1 MTTCPRCGQPLQAP
15 VPACPRCGQR
25 FAPPPQQ
32 YQSNGYD
39 GTAAAW
45 GYQAQVQAQPQAP
58 RQQPPAPGA
67 GMYGQPAAR
76 PGFSVQD
83 LVSEEA
89 LPDWLRQASAES
101 AQPTQRQPIPGSPGS
116 PASAYAPQ
124 QPYPSAYPPANQ
136 PPAQGY
142 GGYSGNGYG
151 NGNGN
156 GYGNGYSGYPPAS
169 AEEPPVQRP
178 DASAFPSLESA
189 GSYQAPLV
197 GGGGMPASSLLDP
210 NALPT
215 WLGGQQG
222 QTAPDGMRGGEGM
235 RAQSLVD
242 EAALPGW
249 MRNEPASPAQA
260 PAAAPAPPAAPGW
273 GGYPA
278 PSVSPAGSAI
288 PPAGYA
294 GMQMPMQ
301 QPMQQMQSPAAP
313 ASPVP
318 MNGQPGFSAN
328 QLIDPG
334 ALPEWMRNQGQAG
347 APQPGGMPQSPGA
360 AAPAQPGWSASDLI
374 DPSMLPGF
382 VRGNEAPMPAP
393 MSDNNLARERTS
405 RVPAPPVAN
414 PADSRDFGA
423 SRAGTAHRGAAS
435 HKHQA
440 ARPLGENEKPGWL
453 REESQGGYG
462 QDDSAA
468 YPSARQGRADNGRNG
483 NGYNGYDGGYDGYN
497 DPNAYEDYGDYGD
510 YGGQNGQNG
519 RNGYRGQPGQPGQR
533 GRMPEGQTG
542 RSRAARDVRDGYGY
556 ETSRRGR
563 QQPTRQQPAP
573 PPKKRKGGFF
583 GFFKRG

>member
-1 MTTCPRCGQPLQAP
+1 
-15 VPACPRCGQR
+15 
-25 FAPPPQQ
+25 
-32 YQSNGYD
+32 
-39 GTAAAW
+39 
-45 GYQAQVQAQPQAP
+45 
-58 RQQPPAPGA
+58 
-67 GMYGQPAAR
+67 MYGQPAAQ
-76 PGFSVQD
+76 PGFSVHD

-101 AQPTQRQPIPGSPGS
+101 AQPTQRQPVPGAPGN
-116 PASAYAPQ
+116 PAAGYAPQ

-136 PPAQGY
+136 PPAPGY
-142 GGYSGNGYG
+142 GGYGA
-151 NGNGN
+151 NGN
-156 GYGNGYSGYPPAS
+156 GYSNGYGGYPPAS
-169 AEEPPVQRP
+169 PEEPPVQRP

-215 WLGGQQG
+215 WLSGQQG
-222 QTAPDGMRGGEGM
+222 QAAPDGMRGGEGM

-260 PAAAPAPPAAPGW
+260 PVAAPPPAAPGW

-278 PSVSPAGSAI
+278 PSAS
-288 PPAGYA
+288 PAGYA
-294 GMQMPMQ
+294 GMQMPMPMQ
-301 QPMQQMQSPAAP
+301 QPVQMPMQQMQSPAA
-313 ASPVP
+313 PVP

-347 APQPGGMPQSPGA
+347 VPQPGAMPQSP

-382 VRGNEAPMPAP
+382 VRGNEAPMPASP
-393 MSDNNLARERTS
+393 ENNLARERTG
-405 RVPAPPVAN
+405 RVPAPPVAS
-414 PADSRDFGA
+414 PADERDFGA
-423 SRAGTAHRGAAS
+423 SRVGTAQRGAVS
-435 HKHQA
+435 RKHQA
-440 ARPLGENEKPGWL
+440 ARPLGENEKPVWL

-462 QDDSAA
+462 QGDSAA

-483 NGYNGYDGGYDGYN
+483 NGYNGYGDRDGYDGGYDDYN
-497 DPNAYEDYGDYGD
+497 DPNAYEDYGA
-510 YGGQNGQNG
+510 QNGQNG
-519 RNGYRGQPGQPGQR
+519 RNGYRGQPGPR

-542 RSRAARDVRDGYGY
+542 RSRAARDGRDGYGY
-556 ETSRRGR
+556 ETSQRGR

-573 PPKKRKGGFF
+573 APKKRKGGLF

>member
-1 MTTCPRCGQPLQAP
+1 MTTCPRCGQPLQTP

-32 YQSNGYD
+32 YQANGYD
-39 GTAAAW
+39 GAAAAW
-45 GYQAQVQAQPQAP
+45 GYQAPPQQPQP
-58 RQQPPAPGA
+58 PQQQPPSPGA

-76 PGFSVQD
+76 PGFSVHD

-101 AQPTQRQPIPGSPGS
+101 AQPTQRQPVPGAPGS
-116 PASAYAPQ
+116 PASTYAPQ

-136 PPAQGY
+136 SPAPGY
-142 GGYSGNGYG
+142 GGYG
-151 NGNGN
+151 GNGN
-156 GYGNGYSGYPPAS
+156 GYGGYPPAPAS

-222 QTAPDGMRGGEGM
+222 QAAPDGMRGGEGM

-260 PAAAPAPPAAPGW
+260 PVAAPPPAAPGW

-278 PSVSPAGSAI
+278 PSVSPAA
-288 PPAGYA
+288 PAGYA
-294 GMQMPMQ
+294 GMPMPMQ
-301 QPMQQMQSPAAP
+301 QQMQPMQSPAAP
-313 ASPVP
+313 VQ

-347 APQPGGMPQSPGA
+347 TPQPGGMPQSPGA
-360 AAPAQPGWSASDLI
+360 AAPAPVQPGWSASDLI

-393 MSDNNLARERTS
+393 PPENNLARERTS
-405 RVPAPPVAN
+405 RVPAPPIAN
-414 PADSRDFGA
+414 PADERDFGA
-423 SRAGTAHRGAAS
+423 SRAGTAHRGGAS
-435 HKHQA
+435 RKHQA

-468 YPSARQGRADNGRNG
+468 YPSARQSRADNGRNG
-483 NGYNGYDGGYDGYN
+483 NGYNGNGDRDGYNAGYDGYN
-497 DPNAYEDYGDYGD
+497 DPNAYEDYGA
-510 YGGQNGQNG
+510 QNG
-519 RNGYRGQPGQPGQR
+519 RNGYRGQPAQR

-542 RSRAARDVRDGYGY
+542 RSRAARDARDGYGY

-563 QQPTRQQPAP
+563 QQPTRQQPAQA
-573 PPKKRKGGFF
+573 PKKRKGGLF

>member
-1 MTTCPRCGQPLQAP
+1 
-15 VPACPRCGQR
+15 
-25 FAPPPQQ
+25 
-32 YQSNGYD
+32 
-39 GTAAAW
+39 
-45 GYQAQVQAQPQAP
+45 
-58 RQQPPAPGA
+58 
-67 GMYGQPAAR
+67 MYGQPAAQ
-76 PGFSVQD
+76 PGFSVHD

-89 LPDWLRQASAES
+89 LPDWLRQASADS
-101 AQPTQRQPIPGSPGS
+101 AQPTQRQPIPGAPGS

-124 QPYPSAYPPANQ
+124 QGYPPAYPAAYPQANQ
-136 PPAQGY
+136 PPAPGY
-142 GGYSGNGYG
+142 GGYGG

-156 GYGNGYSGYPPAS
+156 GYGKGNGYGGNGYGGYPPSPAP
-169 AEEPPVQRP
+169 AEEPPLQRP
-178 DASAFPSLESA
+178 DASAFPALSSA
-189 GSYQAPLV
+189 GSYQAPLA

-222 QTAPDGMRGGEGM
+222 QAAPDGLHGGEGM

-260 PAAAPAPPAAPGW
+260 PVAAPLPPAAPGW

-278 PSVSPAGSAI
+278 PSVAPAASAGAAI

-301 QPMQQMQSPAAP
+301 QMQAP
-313 ASPVP
+313 VQ

-393 MSDNNLARERTS
+393 TPENNLARERTS
-405 RVPAPPVAN
+405 RVPASPAAR
-414 PADSRDFGA
+414 PADERDFGA
-423 SRAGTAHRGAAS
+423 SRAGTAHRDAAS
-435 HKHQA
+435 RKHQA

-468 YPSARQGRADNGRNG
+468 YPSARQGRANNGRNG
-483 NGYNGYDGGYDGYN
+483 NGYNGYDAGYDGYN
-497 DPNAYEDYGDYGD
+497 DPNGYEDYGEYGE
-510 YGGQNGQNG
+510 YGAQNGQNG
-519 RNGYRGQPGQPGQR
+519 RNGYRGQPGQTGQQR

-542 RSRAARDVRDGYGY
+542 RSRAARDARDGYGY
-556 ETSRRGR
+556 ETARRGR
-563 QQPTRQQPAP
+563 QHPTRQQPAP
-573 PPKKRKGGFF
+573 SPKKRKGGFF
-583 GFFKRG
+583 GFFRRG

>member
-1 MTTCPRCGQPLQAP
+1 VTTCPRCGQPLQAP

-32 YQSNGYD
+32 YQANGYD
-39 GTAAAW
+39 GAAPAR
-45 GYQAQVQAQPQAP
+45 GYQAPPQQPQSPQQYQQQP
-58 RQQPPAPGA
+58 RQPA
-67 GMYGQPAAR
+67 PAAR

-101 AQPTQRQPIPGSPGS
+101 AQPTQRQPIPGA

-151 NGNGN
+151 NGYGNGNGN
-156 GYGNGYSGYPPAS
+156 GYGGYPPAPAS
-169 AEEPPVQRP
+169 AGEPPAQRP

-222 QTAPDGMRGGEGM
+222 QAAPDGMRGGEGM

-260 PAAAPAPPAAPGW
+260 PVAAPPPPAAPGW

-278 PSVSPAGSAI
+278 PSVSHAA
-288 PPAGYA
+288 PAGYA
-294 GMQMPMQ
+294 GMRMPVQQQM
-301 QPMQQMQSPAAP
+301 QPMQQMQPPAA
-313 ASPVP
+313 PVP

-328 QLIDPG
+328 QLIDPA

-347 APQPGGMPQSPGA
+347 APQPSGMPQSPGA
-360 AAPAQPGWSASDLI
+360 AAPVQPGWSASDLI

-393 MSDNNLARERTS
+393 PENNLARERTS

-414 PADSRDFGA
+414 PADDRDFGA
-423 SRAGTAHRGAAS
+423 SRAGTAQRGAAS
-435 HKHQA
+435 RKHQA

-453 REESQGGYG
+453 REESQEGYG

-483 NGYNGYDGGYDGYN
+483 NGYNGYGARDGYD
-497 DPNAYEDYGDYGD
+497 DPNAYEDYGDYGA
-510 YGGQNGQNG
+510 QNGQNS
-519 RNGYRGQPGQPGQR
+519 RNGYRGQPGQR

-542 RSRAARDVRDGYGY
+542 RSRAARDARDGY

-573 PPKKRKGGFF
+573 SPKKRKGGLF

>member
-1 MTTCPRCGQPLQAP
+1 
-15 VPACPRCGQR
+15 
-25 FAPPPQQ
+25 
-32 YQSNGYD
+32 
-39 GTAAAW
+39 
-45 GYQAQVQAQPQAP
+45 
-58 RQQPPAPGA
+58 
-67 GMYGQPAAR
+67 MYGQPAAR

-101 AQPTQRQPIPGSPGS
+101 AQPTQRQPIPGAPGS
-116 PASAYAPQ
+116 PASGYAPQ
-124 QPYPSAYPPANQ
+124 QPYPSAYPPAHQ
-136 PPAQGY
+136 PPAPGY
-142 GGYSGNGYG
+142 GGYGN
-151 NGNGN
+151 NGN
-156 GYGNGYSGYPPAS
+156 GYNNGYGGYPPAPAS
-169 AEEPPVQRP
+169 AEEPPIQRP

-189 GSYQAPLV
+189 GSSQAPLV

-222 QTAPDGMRGGEGM
+222 QAAPDGMRGGEGM

-260 PAAAPAPPAAPGW
+260 PVAAPPPAAPGW

-278 PSVSPAGSAI
+278 PSVSPAAPAGAAI

-294 GMQMPMQ
+294 GMPMPMQ
-301 QPMQQMQSPAAP
+301 QPMQQMPMQQMQSPAA
-313 ASPVP
+313 PVP

-347 APQPGGMPQSPGA
+347 APQSGGMPQSPGA
-360 AAPAQPGWSASDLI
+360 AAPVQPGWSASDLI

-393 MSDNNLARERTS
+393 PENNLARERTS
-405 RVPAPPVAN
+405 RVPAPPVAH
-414 PADSRDFGA
+414 PADERDFGA

-435 HKHQA
+435 RKHQA

-453 REESQGGYG
+453 REETPGGYS

-483 NGYNGYDGGYDGYN
+483 NGYNGYGARDGYDGGYDGYN
-497 DPNAYEDYGDYGD
+497 DPNAYEDYGDYGA
-510 YGGQNGQNG
+510 QNSRNS
-519 RNGYRGQPGQPGQR
+519 RNGYGGQPGQR

-542 RSRAARDVRDGYGY
+542 RSRAARDARDGYGY
-556 ETSRRGR
+556 ETSRRDR

-573 PPKKRKGGFF
+573 APKKRKGGFF

>member
-1 MTTCPRCGQPLQAP
+1 
-15 VPACPRCGQR
+15 
-25 FAPPPQQ
+25 
-32 YQSNGYD
+32 
-39 GTAAAW
+39 
-45 GYQAQVQAQPQAP
+45 
-58 RQQPPAPGA
+58 
-67 GMYGQPAAR
+67 MYGQPAAR

-101 AQPTQRQPIPGSPGS
+101 AQPTQRQQVPGAPGSP
-116 PASAYAPQ
+116 AYAPQ
-124 QPYPSAYPPANQ
+124 QPYPPAYPSAYPPAHQ

-142 GGYSGNGYG
+142 GGYGN

-156 GYGNGYSGYPPAS
+156 GYNNGYGGYPPAPAP

-178 DASAFPSLESA
+178 DASAFPSIESA
-189 GSYQAPLV
+189 GSYQAPLA

-210 NALPT
+210 NALPA

-222 QTAPDGMRGGEGM
+222 QVAPDGNGIRGGEGM

-260 PAAAPAPPAAPGW
+260 PVAAPPPPAAPGW

-278 PSVSPAGSAI
+278 PAAPGGAAI

-294 GMQMPMQ
+294 GMPNPMRQMPMQ
-301 QPMQQMQSPAAP
+301 QQMPMQAPAAP
-313 ASPVP
+313 GP

-328 QLIDPG
+328 QLIDPS
-334 ALPEWMRNQGQAG
+334 ALPEWMQNQG
-347 APQPGGMPQSPGA
+347 QPGGMPQSAA
-360 AAPAQPGWSASDLI
+360 AAPATAQPGWSASDLI

-382 VRGNEAPMPAP
+382 VRGNEAPAP
-393 MSDNNLARERTS
+393 TPDNNLARERTS

-414 PADSRDFGA
+414 SAAERDFGA

-435 HKHQA
+435 RKHQA

-462 QDDSAA
+462 QDDYAA
-468 YPSARQGRADNGRNG
+468 YPSPAGRQGRADNGRNG
-483 NGYNGYDGGYDGYN
+483 YNGQDGYGDRDGYGGYDGYN
-497 DPNAYEDYGDYGD
+497 DPNGYDDYGDYGA
-510 YGGQNGQNG
+510 QNGQNG
-519 RNGYRGQPGQPGQR
+519 RNGQRGYPSQR

-542 RSRAARDVRDGYGY
+542 RSRAARDPRDGY

-563 QQPTRQQPAP
+563 QQPTRQQAAEA
-573 PPKKRKGGFF
+573 PKKRKGGFF
-583 GFFKRG
+583 GFLRRG